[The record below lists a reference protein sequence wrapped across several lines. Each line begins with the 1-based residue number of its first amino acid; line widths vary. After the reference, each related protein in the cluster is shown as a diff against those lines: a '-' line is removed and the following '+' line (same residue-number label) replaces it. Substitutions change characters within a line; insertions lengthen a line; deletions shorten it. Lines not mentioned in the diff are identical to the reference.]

1 MSEVEELTVAF
12 EDGGVEVVKELDKQ
26 ILSKG
31 AWATVAYLYQDWD
44 AKSEGFGK
52 PKITLRRYRKMR
64 GQYRQQSKFNISS
77 LKQARMIHEV
87 VGRWIDQ
94 DEGQEPTVRPPGA

>member
-1 MSEVEELTVAF
+1 MSEIDELTVAF
-12 EDGGVEVVKELDKQ
+12 EDGGVEVVKELDKE

-31 AWATVAYLYQDWD
+31 SWTTIAFLYQDFD
-44 AKSEGFGK
+44 GKTGDYGK

-77 LKQARMIHEV
+77 IKQATKIREV
-87 VGRWIDQ
+87 LDKWVKSHG
-94 DEGQEPTVRPPGA
+94 EKA